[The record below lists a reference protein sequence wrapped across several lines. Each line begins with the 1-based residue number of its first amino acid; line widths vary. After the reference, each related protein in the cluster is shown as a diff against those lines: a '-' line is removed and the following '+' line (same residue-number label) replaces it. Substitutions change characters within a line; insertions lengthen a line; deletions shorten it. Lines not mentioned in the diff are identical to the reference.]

1 MKSAKKTAFIGV
13 TVSVIA
19 SILLTTASA
28 EEFPKSLTAL
38 PDIPAAPV
46 VAAAAQTPQQPPEV
60 NAPAEDSSDVPAPA
74 PEPDTAAAA
83 EPASSEP
90 EGPGYVSDLRSSLI
104 SAASLPDI
112 LLTAGRAIA
121 DFSAQYNGARYV
133 YGAASPK
140 RGFDCSGLVYF
151 VYGQFGYSLPRTAR
165 AQYKYQDGAAVE
177 KDDLLPGD
185 LVFFA
190 TNGGRAVSHVGIYLG
205 DGSFIHASTSRR
217 GVMFSSLGDRYWTKA
232 YVGARRIITPAS
244 AMEYVFQTASVRPL

>member
-1 MKSAKKTAFIGV
+1 MKSAKKIAFIGV

-19 SILLTTASA
+19 SILLTPASA
-28 EEFPKSLTAL
+28 EALPQSLTVL
-38 PDIPAAPV
+38 QDIPGAPV
-46 VAAAAQTPQQPPEV
+46 GAAAAQTLQQPPEIKAEGEDASD
-60 NAPAEDSSDVPAPA
+60 APAPVPAPDA
-74 PEPDTAAAA
+74 ATAAAA
-83 EPASSEP
+83 ASSEQ
-90 EGPGYVSDLRSSLI
+90 EVPGFVSDLRSSLI
-104 SAASLPDI
+104 GAASLPDI

-151 VYGQFGYSLPRTAR
+151 VYSQFGYTLPRTAR
-165 AQYKYQDGAAVE
+165 AQYKDGAAVE

-185 LVFFA
+185 LLFFA
-190 TNGGRAVSHVGIYLG
+190 TNGGRTVSHVGIYLG
-205 DGSFIHASTSRR
+205 DGTFVHASTSCR

-244 AMEYVFQTASVRPL
+244 AMEYVFQTADVRPI